1 MEMFSDVQDS
11 ELRVLEFRKQVEED
25 LLLFPPEV
33 ECEMFFENNLEPL
46 SELNNERFPQ
56 WYSILDGREDLLE
69 EEIDV

>member
-1 MEMFSDVQDS
+1 MFSDVQDS

-46 SELNNERFPQ
+46 SELNNERDFHNDIR
-56 WYSILDGREDLLE
+56 Y
-69 EEIDV
+69 